1 MSIEGFSDKS
11 SDIFIAGMPKFL
23 DWLELYKMIKLENRE
38 EKARIDS
45 GLPNSN
51 KFAGMVIVF
60 TGIRNADMEKAI
72 VEGGGTIGSGIT
84 GKTTLVVAK
93 DTSENTGK
101 IKTAREKG
109 IQLMNIDEFAK
120 KYEFN

>member
-1 MSIEGFSDKS
+1 
-11 SDIFIAGMPKFL
+11 MPKFL

-38 EKARIDS
+38 EKAGAGTGF

-72 VEGGGTIGSGIT
+72 VDGAGVIGSGIT

-109 IQLMNIDEFAK
+109 IQLMNIDDFAT
-120 KYEFN
+120 KYGFN